1 MHWTILIKSHPE
13 APGNP
18 VLNALRLA
26 AAALADGIRVSLFL
40 SEAAIELAWAEGGD
54 ANERRRVQRDLLAEI
69 LDLGAEI
76 HTCGLSLTESKPVR
90 PLMPGIRASTMRT
103 LVRLMQEADQVIT
116 L

>member
-40 SEAAIELAWAEGGD
+40 SETATELAWAEGD
-54 ANERRRVQRDLLAEI
+54 TNERRRVQRDLLAEI

-76 HTCGLSLTESKPVR
+76 HTCGLSLTESKPVQ
-90 PLMPGIRASTMRT
+90 PLMPGIRASTMKT

>member
-26 AAALADGIRVSLFL
+26 AAALADGVRVSLFL
-40 SEAAIELAWAEGGD
+40 SEAAVELAWEEGGAD
-54 ANERRRVQRDLLAEI
+54 ERRRIQRDLLAEI

-76 HTCGLSLTESKPVR
+76 HTCGLSPTESKPVR
-90 PLMPGIRASTMRT
+90 ALMPGIRASTMKT

>member
-1 MHWTILIKSHPE
+1 MHWTILIKSHPD

-40 SEAAIELAWAEGGD
+40 SEAAAELAWQDGNG
-54 ANERRRVQRDLLAEI
+54 NERRRVQRDLLAEI
-69 LDLGAEI
+69 LDLGAEV
-76 HTCGLSLTESKPVR
+76 HACSLSLTESKPVR
-90 PLMPGIRASTMRT
+90 VLMPGIRASTMKM

>member
-1 MHWTILIKSHPE
+1 MHWTILIKSHPD

-40 SEAAIELAWAEGGD
+40 SEAAIELAWAEGSAD
-54 ANERRRVQRDLLAEI
+54 ERRRVQRDLLAEI

-90 PLMPGIRASTMRT
+90 TLMPGIRGSTMKT